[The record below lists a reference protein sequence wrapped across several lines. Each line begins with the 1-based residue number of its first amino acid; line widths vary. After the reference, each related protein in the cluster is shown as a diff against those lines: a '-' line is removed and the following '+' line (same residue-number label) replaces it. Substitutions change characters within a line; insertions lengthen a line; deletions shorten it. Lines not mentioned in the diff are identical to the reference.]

1 MGKHRTRDGVSEMAK
16 KTRVLGPSL
25 SAAMVVGAGCNL
37 QEPPPFDPRAMSSNE
52 RAASRS
58 VPPADMPPLPTTLQ
72 NEFLPPSPGRAMD
85 QPAQQPTTG
94 PALETD
100 PIVRIPLQE
109 VMQRAVANNLDVR
122 VAGFGPSIESTRTV
136 EAEARFDP
144 TFFTNMQYEDRDEQQ
159 ISVFFSQQNGEIFT
173 AQTGVRQILQSGGQ
187 AELRYEGSHT
197 KVSGSAVNPN
207 PFYESDLVLQ
217 ITQPLLRDFGINVNR
232 ARIVI
237 SRNNQR
243 ISLLDFRKQLEETA
257 TDIERTYWQL
267 VQSERDVRIA
277 EDLLRQTIRT
287 AEILAKRMGQDV
299 TRVQLSQANASVES
313 RRAILVR
320 SRSRVRDLSDQ
331 LKRLMNDPSLP
342 IASNTLILPATP
354 PIEEPVRFDLD
365 DQIDTAME
373 FRLELGQQQFRID
386 NAQTASEAA
395 KNNLLPQLNLI
406 GQIGTQGA
414 DGSYDDAVSNQLDF
428 DHISYTAG
436 IQFEIPIGNRAAR
449 ATYQRSLL
457 QRQQAMV
464 QYQNLVEQVSLDVKT
479 ALREVDTTWDEMVA
493 RRTARFAEEDSL
505 KAIDQR
511 EAAGEPLTP
520 TFVQLKLDT
529 QGRVAAARSSEV
541 EAISN
546 YNIAM
551 ARLEQSKG
559 TLLRYNNIIM
569 EENPQQLAKVWR

>member
-1 MGKHRTRDGVSEMAK
+1 MAK
-16 KTRVLGPSL
+16 LFRVMGPSF
-25 SAAMVVGAGCNL
+25 SAAIVVGAGCNL
-37 QEPPPFDPRAMSSNE
+37 QEPPPFDPRAMSANE
-52 RAASRS
+52 RSAARS
-58 VPPADMPPLPTTLQ
+58 VPVTDMPPLPTTLQ
-72 NEFLPPSPGRAMD
+72 NEFLPASQGRASTQTI
-85 QPAQQPTTG
+85 QPPTTG

-109 VMQRAVANNLDVR
+109 IMQRAVANNLDVK

-144 TFFTNMQYEDRDEQQ
+144 IFFTNAQYEDRDEEV

-173 AQTGVRQILQSGGQ
+173 AQTGVRQNLQSGGQ
-187 AELRYEGSHT
+187 AEFRYEASRT
-197 KVSGSAVNPN
+197 KLSGSSITPN

-217 ITQPLLRDFGINVNR
+217 VTQPLLRDFGINVNR

-243 ISLLDFRKQLEETA
+243 ISLLDFRQQLEETA
-257 TDIERTYWQL
+257 TEIEQTYWQL
-267 VQSERDVRIA
+267 VQSEQDVRIA

-320 SRSRVRDLSDQ
+320 ARSRVRDLSDQ
-331 LKRLMNDPSLP
+331 LKGLMNDPSMP
-342 IASNTLILPATP
+342 ITSNVLILPATP
-354 PIEEPVRFDLD
+354 PVEEPVRFDLE

-386 NAQTASEAA
+386 NAQTASEVA
-395 KNNLLPQLNLI
+395 KNNLLPQLNLV
-406 GQIGTQGA
+406 GQVGAQGA
-414 DGSYDDAVSNQLDF
+414 DGSYNDAVSNQFDF
-428 DHISYTAG
+428 DHISYSAG

-457 QRQQAMV
+457 QRQQAVV
-464 QYQNLVEQVSLDVKT
+464 QYQNLIEQVSLEVKT
-479 ALREVDTTWDEMVA
+479 SLRQVDTTWDEMVA

-505 KAIDQR
+505 RAIEQR
-511 EAAGEPLTP
+511 ETAGEPLTP

-529 QGRVAAARSSEV
+529 QGRVADARSNEV
-541 EAISN
+541 EAVSN

-569 EENPQQLAKVWR
+569 EENPQQLVKVWR